1 MCFGQVVIFD
11 MENLLVMC
19 HWSFGHGLTLSSH
32 DRRGLRRSYNFLS
45 LETDGK
51 GSVLQ
56 LLRGLLVEL
65 VMRIS
70 WWKSRS
76 AWGSKN

>member
-19 HWSFGHGLTLSSH
+19 DWSFGHGLTVSSH

-65 VMRIS
+65 V
-70 WWKSRS
+70 
-76 AWGSKN
+76 